1 MPKETLK
8 KMLLFSSVENKII
21 VEKIVADVVYGTQR
35 SGSSVYEESVLLR
48 YLPKNKDFRA
58 IATNTLYN
66 DKYGV
71 KAALGV
77 LVRANTAGINYQAL
91 HDNYLPFVMFAYK
104 NEIKVNRAFSG
115 QDAQLG
121 CVLQD
126 MDSVSKFLQHQLK
139 NEANPDTKSELQKGA
154 DWCAELID
162 LGKRE
167 PELLRLINVYRII
180 IDYWDALKGWTTT
193 YYLLDELIEY
203 EKKWPETPSARLE
216 LLSLMK
222 KVEEGWE
229 GSM

>member
-1 MPKETLK
+1 
-8 KMLLFSSVENKII
+8 
-21 VEKIVADVVYGTQR
+21 
-35 SGSSVYEESVLLR
+35 
-48 YLPKNKDFRA
+48 
-58 IATNTLYN
+58 
-66 DKYGV
+66 
-71 KAALGV
+71 
-77 LVRANTAGINYQAL
+77 
-91 HDNYLPFVMFAYK
+91 
-104 NEIKVNRAFSG
+104 
-115 QDAQLG
+115 
-121 CVLQD
+121 

-229 GSM
+229 ESM

>member
-58 IATNTLYN
+58 IAINTLYN

-121 CVLQD
+121 VFCKIWIRL
-126 MDSVSKFLQHQLK
+126 KNFYHHQSK
-139 NEANPDTKSELQKGA
+139 NEANPDTKSELQKGS
-154 DWCAELID
+154 
-162 LGKRE
+162 
-167 PELLRLINVYRII
+167 RLVRRV
-180 IDYWDALKGWTTT
+180 D
-193 YYLLDELIEY
+193 
-203 EKKWPETPSARLE
+203 
-216 LLSLMK
+216 
-222 KVEEGWE
+222 
-229 GSM
+229 